1 MLKSPADAGLFLIG
15 ALAKQPLGST
25 GGRKNTLVKVEK
37 DKLLMYDGKGKSER
51 ERHLH
56 GLLAALSRGRAT

>member
-37 DKLLMYDGKGKSER
+37 DNLLMYDGKG
-51 ERHLH
+51 
-56 GLLAALSRGRAT
+56 A